1 MSGATLLLAAGAGTR
16 FGSDKR
22 LALTSTGLPLLAAT
36 ITRYTCLDWP
46 IYIVIRPEDT
56 EFRKRIQHD
65 LERTSNS
72 VELHWVEAAEANL
85 GMGHSLRAGVNALL
99 SAGYTHVLVGLGDM
113 PYVATETLQNLKQLL
128 VASTGTD
135 VIVRPRHQSRPGNPV
150 GFSHAH
156 LRELVQLG
164 GDVGARQLL
173 QQQRSQI
180 TWLEVDDPGVLQDVD
195 RPEDLLGH

>member
-36 ITRYTCLDWP
+36 IARYACLGWP
-46 IYIVIRPEDT
+46 IYIVIRPEDSDLPERIRRDLHGTT
-56 EFRKRIQHD
+56 EAAR
-65 LERTSNS
+65 
-72 VELHWVEAAEANL
+72 LHWVVAVDAHL
-85 GMGHSLRAGVNALL
+85 GMGHSLRAGVDALL
-99 SAGYTHVLVGLGDM
+99 DDGFTEALVGLGDM
-113 PYVATETLQNLKQLL
+113 PYVRAATLRSLQLL
-128 VASTGTD
+128 LLESASAD
-135 VIVRPRHQSRPGNPV
+135 LLARPRHQSRPGNPV
-150 GFSHAH
+150 GFSHTQLRKLVH
-156 LRELVQLG
+156 LS

-173 QQQRSQI
+173 QQQHSHV